1 MPSVTPPGE
10 ADFDARHSRLE
21 GIAEQLSERMSSI
34 ETRMDAGFRDV
45 HRRMDAG
52 FLDVQR
58 RIDAGFRWMIGIQIT
73 TLIAL
78 GTLIL
83 VKL

>member
-1 MPSVTPPGE
+1 MPTAKPAAE
-10 ADFDARHSRLE
+10 ADFDARLSRLE
-21 GIAEQLSERMSSI
+21 GIVEQLSQRMAGIETRMASI

-45 HRRMDAG
+45 H
-52 FLDVQR
+52 R